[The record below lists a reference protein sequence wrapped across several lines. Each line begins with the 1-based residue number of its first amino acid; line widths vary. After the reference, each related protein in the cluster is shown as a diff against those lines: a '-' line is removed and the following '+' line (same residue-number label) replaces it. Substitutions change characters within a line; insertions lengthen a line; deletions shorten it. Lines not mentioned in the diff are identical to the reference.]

1 MKQTFVGGKEGWMVV
16 ILQAY
21 SYAQFYNLLVDIVIL
36 ELPNL
41 IHEMLYIKFT
51 HYYLLI
57 SDGDVASWVNMVLLK
72 MIVVCLFWCYPIVLK
87 EVVLSPIPSSLLWLL
102 VV

>member
-1 MKQTFVGGKEGWMVV
+1 MVV

-41 IHEMLYIKFT
+41 IREMLYKKFT

-57 SDGDVASWVNMVLLK
+57 SDGGVAS
-72 MIVVCLFWCYPIVLK
+72 
-87 EVVLSPIPSSLLWLL
+87 
-102 VV
+102 

>member
-1 MKQTFVGGKEGWMVV
+1 MVV

-21 SYAQFYNLLVDIVIL
+21 SYAQFYNLLIDIVIL

-51 HYYLLI
+51 H
-57 SDGDVASWVNMVLLK
+57 
-72 MIVVCLFWCYPIVLK
+72 
-87 EVVLSPIPSSLLWLL
+87 
-102 VV
+102 